1 MLGSDQ
7 RFGAAE
13 GKDMTTFDKREKGF
27 EDKFKHDQETA
38 FKVAAR
44 RNKLLGLWAAE
55 RLGLQGEAAENY
67 AREVVAADFQ
77 KAGDEDVVEKVTQ
90 DFTAKNIDIGAAQV
104 RDQLARC
111 AAEARR
117 QIVGK

>member
-1 MLGSDQ
+1 
-7 RFGAAE
+7 
-13 GKDMTTFDKREKGF
+13 MTTFDKREQGF

-55 RLGLQGEAAENY
+55 RLGLKGEAAEAY
-67 AREVVAADFQ
+67 AREVVSADFQ
-77 KAGDEDVVEKVTQ
+77 KPGDEDVIEKVTK
-90 DFTAKNIDIGAAQV
+90 DFAAKNVGIDAAQV

-111 AAEARR
+111 AAEARK
-117 QIVGK
+117 QVGGP

>member
-7 RFGAAE
+7 RFNAVERKG
-13 GKDMTTFDKREKGF
+13 MTTFNDREKGF
-27 EDKFKHDQETA
+27 EEKFKHDQETA
-38 FKVAAR
+38 FKIASR

-55 RLGLQGEAAENY
+55 RLGLQGEAAETY

-77 KAGDEDVVEKVTQ
+77 KPGDEDVVEKVTK
-90 DFTAKNIDIGAAQV
+90 DFAAKNIGIGAAQI

-111 AAEARR
+111 AAEARK
-117 QIVGK
+117 QLGAQ